1 LELSKIILDL
11 CGGTGS
17 WSKPYADNGYD
28 VRIIDIYEWG
38 VKLAENVYAPIYNFP
53 NGKNGDIRL
62 LKKIKEPV
70 YGILAA
76 PPCTHFAGSGARWW
90 KEKGI
95 EPLKDGLSMVDAVF
109 RIVFAHKPKF
119 WVMENPVGRL
129 VHYIGKPKMIFN
141 PCDYGDPYTKKTC
154 LWGEFNEPIKT
165 PVEPKFITVGGK
177 RMSEIHYK
185 TFAMKPNDRAR
196 ERSKTP
202 QGFAKAFYEANK

>member
-1 LELSKIILDL
+1 MSKIILDL